1 MLRSVDDCATCWTVF
16 STQPWRDPGC
26 NSWRNRW
33 HVQMPQLLT
42 YAKMQQRSRHI
53 STFARQSDQD
63 DRLLGC
69 PLGASPKLP
78 TGDAATMTTMALVP
92 AQVALRCHAMRWR
105 SRARQVGRRHS
116 VWQVWPGWPPRE
128 SRDMNWRKLALWTW
142 HVAFWVMAVMA
153 TSSRGAPALC
163 GTRWA
168 PCGLPFTL
176 RMLMPAAWDSWA

>member
-1 MLRSVDDCATCWTVF
+1 MF

-26 NSWRNRW
+26 NWWRKEVACGGENRW

-69 PLGASPKLP
+69 PLRAFATLP

-92 AQVALRCHAMRWR
+92 AQ
-105 SRARQVGRRHS
+105 QVVLSAGTSQRIGS
-116 VWQVWPGWPPRE
+116 IGSQVPR
-128 SRDMNWRKLALWTW
+128 DAVKNWRYGPGGCLGHGHFIVQRCASTMW
-142 HVAFWVMAVMA
+142 HRVSTMWL
-153 TSSRGAPALC
+153 TSSYLSHYAC
-163 GTRWA
+163 
-168 PCGLPFTL
+168 
-176 RMLMPAAWDSWA
+176 